1 MHRQHTRDRCR
12 AHAQHWEGNT
22 EFEAIEYVRL
32 SKPTPQHS
40 PPPKKKTIKQMEN
53 EFIVRIHIL
62 CVRGH
67 VMSYGTRVEVRITCR
82 S

>member
-40 PPPKKKTIKQMEN
+40 PQKKDNKTDGK
-53 EFIVRIHIL
+53 
-62 CVRGH
+62 
-67 VMSYGTRVEVRITCR
+67 
-82 S
+82 